1 MDTMMRMANDN
12 LCKFMT
18 KDEMRVRA
26 PYIFATAPT
35 NPNTSDRYV
44 FASTE
49 TIIDD
54 LAKLGWGVV
63 DCKQQRA
70 NKRSG
75 IRSFHMVAF
84 QNPNIYVTKAN
95 EDGSESVECFPRII
109 LTNSHDGFNSF
120 KFMVGL
126 FRTICSN
133 GLVIATDEF
142 ANINIRHVNYT
153 FEELRGVVAK
163 AIAAVS
169 DNISVMND
177 MQNTMLTD
185 EQKTALAVS
194 ALKIRNNVKD
204 EEKFKVTDEEIE
216 DILTPAREEDKGDS
230 LWNVF
235 NTLQEKVIKG
245 TYNMFS
251 PTNKRKRKARAI
263 KGVARDIEIN
273 QNLFKAASSYAVAA

>member
-1 MDTMMRMANDN
+1 MDTMIRMQNDN

-18 KDEMRVRA
+18 KDEMRSKA
-26 PYIFATAPT
+26 PYIFSKSAT
-35 NPNTSDRYV
+35 NPNVSDRYV

-49 TIIDD
+49 TIVDD

-84 QNPNIYVTKAN
+84 QNPNILITKEN
-95 EDGSESVECFPRII
+95 EKGSQVECYPRII

-126 FRTICSN
+126 FRLVCSN
-133 GLVIATDEF
+133 GLVIATDKF
-142 ANINIRHVNYT
+142 ADINIRHINYT
-153 FEELRGVVAK
+153 FEELRGVVDK
-163 AIAAVS
+163 AIAAVTA
-169 DNISVMND
+169 NIEIMQN
-177 MQNTMLTD
+177 MQNTVLSD
-185 EQKTALAVS
+185 EQKSELAIS
-194 ALKIRNNVKD
+194 ALKIRNKVKED
-204 EEKFKVTDEEIE
+204 EKYTVPQEMIE
-216 DILTPAREEDKGDS
+216 DILTPVRKEDEGDN

-245 TYNMFS
+245 SYNMFS
-251 PTNKRKRKARAI
+251 PTNGKKRKARAI
-263 KGVARDIEIN
+263 KGVAKDLEIN
-273 QNLFKAASSYAVAA
+273 QNLFRVASSYAMAA